1 MKKGFFPLT
10 KYDPSGT
17 RQWTRLSGTTGGD
30 ESGWSAVA
38 VDGSGNIYVTGYTS
52 GNLDGETNAGG
63 SDAVLIKYNSSGT
76 RQWTRLLG
84 SAASDSAWSV
94 GVDGS
99 GNVYISGFTE
109 GSLGDQTNSGGT
121 DAFLAKYNP
130 SGTLQWVRQLGN
142 ATLTYSYAVAVTSS
156 GNAYISGMT
165 RGSLDGETNAGIQ
178 DIFVAKYNSS
188 GTRQWTRML
197 GSAVFDYCYS
207 VAVDASE
214 NVYVAGDSYGHF
226 DGWSNTDGS
235 GTTQDVFLAKFNASG
250 TKQWSVFHGGTGNDV
265 ASGLAVD
272 SSGNAYISGNT
283 NALLDGFTPAGDHDL
298 ILIKYNTSGTRQW
311 TTMLGTSSAEAAR
324 SIAVDSSGAT
334 YMTGLTA
341 GNLDGAS
348 NAGGNDGFIVK
359 YDTSGNLQ

>member
-1 MKKGFFPLT
+1 
-10 KYDPSGT
+10 
-17 RQWTRLSGTTGGD
+17 
-30 ESGWSAVA
+30 
-38 VDGSGNIYVTGYTS
+38 
-52 GNLDGETNAGG
+52 
-63 SDAVLIKYNSSGT
+63 
-76 RQWTRLLG
+76 
-84 SAASDSAWSV
+84 
-94 GVDGS
+94 
-99 GNVYISGFTE
+99 
-109 GSLGDQTNSGGT
+109 
-121 DAFLAKYNP
+121 
-130 SGTLQWVRQLGN
+130 
-142 ATLTYSYAVAVTSS
+142 
-156 GNAYISGMT
+156 MT

-311 TTMLGTSSAEAAR
+311 TTMLGPQHCCGFKRRHLHDGPHRGQSRRGEQRGRQRRLHREVRHERQPAVTGAI
-324 SIAVDSSGAT
+324 SIKT
-334 YMTGLTA
+334 
-341 GNLDGAS
+341 DGAS
-348 NAGGNDGFIVK
+348 PFRGLPRILFCSRLGYPLTRIFPSA
-359 YDTSGNLQ
+359 